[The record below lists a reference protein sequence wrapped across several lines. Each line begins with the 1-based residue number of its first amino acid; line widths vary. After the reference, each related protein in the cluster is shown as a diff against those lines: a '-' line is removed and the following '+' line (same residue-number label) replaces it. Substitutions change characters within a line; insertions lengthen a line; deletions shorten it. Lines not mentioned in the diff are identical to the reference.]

1 MTRVIGI
8 DPGLGRTGVAVVD
21 GVPGSLRLLHASR
34 LDTVPQ
40 TSEAARLVSLHDLVV
55 DVVTTHRPEVA
66 AVEQLFFSTNRQTA
80 MRVAEARGVILLAL
94 ARSGL
99 RVHEYTPGQVKQ
111 AVCGY
116 GGARK
121 PQVMRM
127 TLQLLQLDVTSD
139 DVADAC
145 AVAIC
150 HHHRARLAK
159 LSAPRTGA
167 GASRLDSAI
176 AAARLR
182 LEAAATR

>member
-1 MTRVIGI
+1 MTRVLGV

-21 GVPGSLRLLHASR
+21 GGPGDLRLVHAER

-40 TSEAARLVSLHDLVV
+40 TDGTARLVSLFDM
-55 DVVTTHRPEVA
+55 VTATVRDHAPQVA

-80 MRVAEARGVILLAL
+80 MRVAEARGVILMAL
-94 ARSGL
+94 ARSGVA
-99 RVHEYTPGQVKQ
+99 VHEYTPGQVKQ

-127 TLQLLQLDVTSD
+127 TLHLLQLDQSSD

-150 HHHRARLAK
+150 HHHRARLAA
-159 LSAPRTGA
+159 LQRRETGRSAALETA
-167 GASRLDSAI
+167 V
-176 AAARLR
+176 AAARAR
-182 LEAAATR
+182 LGIAAR

>member
-1 MTRVIGI
+1 MRVLGV

-21 GVPGSLRLLHASR
+21 GSPGQLSLVHAAR

-40 TSEAARLVSLHDLVV
+40 TVEINRLVSLFEM
-55 DVVTTHRPEVA
+55 VTAAVREHNPEVA

-94 ARSGL
+94 ARAGL
-99 RVHEYTPGQVKQ
+99 AVHEYTPGQVKQ

-127 TLQLLQLDVTSD
+127 TLHLLQLDSSSD

-150 HHHRARLAK
+150 HHNRARLGALQPAK
-159 LSAPRTGA
+159 TRGNSA
-167 GASRLDSAI
+167 LD
-176 AAARLR
+176 AAVARARARLGVVG
-182 LEAAATR
+182 TR